1 MADERFVDI
10 DGIRTRYL
18 MAGSGRSILFIHGGD
33 FDYRGLP
40 SADAWGLVIEGL
52 AKRFQVFAIDK
63 LGAGK
68 TDNPRTDDQYT
79 MSAVTDHIDRFIAAV
94 GLEQVVLVG
103 HSRGALPA
111 AKIALDRPEQVSEV
125 ILLDTRTL
133 APADDSVPPGFY
145 TQFYATPASLPTV
158 EEVRRLFDAN
168 SYGGNGN
175 PFREATE
182 LRASHKD
189 RPFTADAMQRMWDRH
204 VRYFLPDLDMLK
216 RATLERLEGRGLT
229 QPTLLIWGRNDP
241 SAPLSIGVT
250 LYNMI
255 ADRTDV
261 AELHVLNHC
270 GHGVPREKPT
280 ETVAIIRD
288 FMRRVGTA
296 PAGVVDTDAAYE

>member
-1 MADERFVDI
+1 MSEERFVDI

-18 MAGSGRSILFIHGGD
+18 TAGSGPSMLLIHGGD

-40 SADAWGLVIEGL
+40 SADSWGPVIDGL
-52 AKRFQVFAIDK
+52 ASSFQVFAIDK

-79 MSAVTDHIDRFIAAV
+79 MSAVSDHIARFVAAL

-125 ILLDTRTL
+125 IILDTRTL
-133 APADDSVPPGFY
+133 APADGSVPSGFY
-145 TQFYATPASLPTV
+145 TQFYATPAGLPTV
-158 EEVRRLFDAN
+158 DDVRRLFDAN

-175 PFREATE
+175 PFRDATE
-182 LRASHKD
+182 LRASHRD
-189 RPFTADAMQRMWDRH
+189 RPFTAEAIQQMWDRH

-216 RATLERLEGRGLT
+216 RATLARLESGGLT

-270 GHGVPREKPT
+270 GHGVPREKPI

-288 FMRRVGTA
+288 FMRRVGA
-296 PAGVVDTDAAYE
+296 VAESLE